1 MKFWWRLTIAGLA
14 VVWLGGFAYMVRTS
28 AQAQLPAPPAGKKA
42 GEVFKNVT
50 TSTLKELTTD
60 DFLWAMG
67 TIADDLGLD
76 CADCHPIAGTDQVDW
91 VIDTRQKR
99 TARRMIEMVATI
111 NKTNFAGVQKVTC
124 WTCHHGRDVPASTIA
139 LDNLYDTPN
148 SEKDDIVKAET
159 EGPTATQILDKYIAA
174 VGGAQRLNAMTS
186 VVITGNSIGYMGLG
200 GQGDFKIYA
209 KTPNQKATTISFKDY
224 PDRGESTWAVDG
236 TSGWMRT
243 PRGLFSEV
251 QLVGGELDGARLEAQ
266 LAFPGQ
272 IKTALTNW
280 RVGPKQPIGDRDY
293 QVVQGTGPRNLL
305 ATLYFD
311 PDTGFLRRLIRYSPS
326 PVGRMPTQIDFD
338 DYRDVGGIKFPFEYK
353 FLWLDGRF
361 TAKITDVKMNVP
373 IDAALFGRPT
383 ARRR

>member
-14 VVWLGGFAYMVRTS
+14 VVWLGGVASVVRTA

-67 TIADDLGLD
+67 VIADDLGLD
-76 CADCHPIAGTDQVDW
+76 CADCHPNAGTDQVDW

-111 NKTNFAGVQKVTC
+111 NKTSFAGVQKVTC

-148 SEKDDIVKAET
+148 SEKDDVVKAET
-159 EGPTATQILDKYIAA
+159 DGPTATQILDKYIAA

-186 VVITGNSIGYMGLG
+186 VVIKGNSIGYMGLG
-200 GQGDFKIYA
+200 GQGDMTIYA
-209 KTPNQKATTISFKDY
+209 KSPNQKATTITFKDH

-236 TSGWMRT
+236 TTGWMRT

-280 RVGPKQPIGDRDY
+280 RVGAKQPIGDRDY
-293 QVVQGTGPRNLL
+293 LVVQGTGPRNLL

-311 PDTGFLRRLIRYSPS
+311 PDTSLLRRLIRYSPS

-361 TAKITDVKMNVP
+361 TAKITDVKTNVP
-373 IDAALFGRPT
+373 IDAAVFGRPT
-383 ARRR
+383 ARR

>member
-1 MKFWWRLTIAGLA
+1 MKLWWRLAVAGLA
-14 VVWLGGFAYMVRTS
+14 VVWLGGVASVVRTA
-28 AQAQLPAPPAGKKA
+28 AQAQLPAPPSGKKA
-42 GEVFKNVT
+42 GEVFKNVS

-67 TIADDLGLD
+67 VIADDLGLD
-76 CADCHPIAGTDQVDW
+76 CADCHPNAGTDEVDW
-91 VIDTRQKR
+91 VIDTTRKR

-111 NKTNFAGVQKVTC
+111 NRTNFPGVNKVTC

-148 SEKDDIVKAET
+148 SEKDDLVKAQT

-174 VGGAQRLNAMTS
+174 IGGAQRLAGLNS
-186 VVITGNSIGYMGLG
+186 VIITGASLGYMGLG
-200 GQGDFKIYA
+200 GTGDFSIYA
-209 KTPNQKATTISFKDY
+209 KAPNQKATIIKFKDH
-224 PDRGESTWAVDG
+224 PDRGESTWAVNG
-236 TSGWMRT
+236 TSGWMKT
-243 PRGLFSEV
+243 PRGLFTEV
-251 QLVGGELDGARLEAQ
+251 ELVGGELDGARLEAQ

-272 IKTALTNW
+272 IKQALTNW

-293 QVVQGTGPRNLL
+293 LVVQGTGPRNLL

-311 PDTGFLRRLIRYSPS
+311 EQTGLLVRLIRYSPS
-326 PVGRMPTQIDFD
+326 PVGRMPTQIDFG

-361 TAKITDVKMNVP
+361 TAKISDVKTNVP
-373 IDAALFGRPT
+373 IDAALFGRPS
-383 ARRR
+383 ARR